1 MTNHTELKSEDI
13 ARLIDVS
20 TVRTPHG
27 EAEIRQLVRYAR
39 EYRFISVHALPCW
52 VSLLSDLLAAD
63 PDIYVGAPIGFPSG
77 AHKTK
82 TKLTEAEQLLAD
94 GAREMDL
101 MINVGML
108 RSGRFDYVEDEI
120 KAIVQIAGDVEI
132 KVILEVH
139 CLTEAEIK
147 RACELCINAG
157 AAFVKTSTGWLPGG
171 ATLETVS
178 LISNFVGDAIK
189 IKASGG
195 IRDLDTL
202 AKMYAVGVA
211 RFGINVLSAMDLI
224 TACAKLPDGVLKI

>member
-1 MTNHTELKSEDI
+1 MTSPKELKSEDI

-27 EAEIRQLVRYAR
+27 EAEIREIVGYAK

-63 PDIYVGAPIGFPSG
+63 PDIYVGAPIGFPAG
-77 AHKTK
+77 AHKTR
-82 TKLTEAEQLLAD
+82 TKLIEAEELLAD
-94 GAREMDL
+94 GAQEMDL

-120 KAIVQIAGDVEI
+120 KAIVQIAGDVEV

-139 CLTEAEIK
+139 CLTDDEIK
-147 RACELCINAG
+147 KACELGIKSG

-171 ATLETVS
+171 ATLEAVS
-178 LISNFVGDAIK
+178 LISNFVGNAIK
-189 IKASGG
+189 IKAAGG
-195 IRDLDTL
+195 IRDLGTL
-202 AKMYAVGVA
+202 AKMYTMGVA
-211 RFGINVLSAMDLI
+211 RFGINVQASMDLI
-224 TACAKLPDGVLKI
+224 AACAALPNGVLIV

>member
-1 MTNHTELKSEDI
+1 MTRPRELKSEDI

-27 EAEIRQLVRYAR
+27 EADIRELVTYAK

-63 PDIYVGAPIGFPSG
+63 ADIFVGAPVGFPSG

-82 TKLTEAEQLLAD
+82 TKLIEAEQLLAD
-94 GAREMDL
+94 GVQEMDL
-101 MINVGML
+101 MMNVGML
-108 RSGRFDYVEDEI
+108 RSGRLNYVEDEI
-120 KAIVQIAGDVEI
+120 KAIVQIAGDVEV

-139 CLTEAEIK
+139 CLSDDEIK
-147 RACELCINAG
+147 KACELCIKAG
-157 AAFVKTSTGWLPGG
+157 AAFIKTSTGWMPTG

-178 LISNFVGDAIK
+178 LISNFVGNAIK

-202 AKMYAVGVA
+202 AKMVAMGVA
-211 RFGINVLSAMDLI
+211 RFGINVQASMDLI
-224 TACAKLPDGVLKI
+224 SACAQLPGGVLKV

>member
-1 MTNHTELKSEDI
+1 MTSQRELKSEDI

-52 VSLLSDLLAAD
+52 VSLLSDLLAD
-63 PDIYVGAPIGFPSG
+63 EPDIYVGAPVGFPAG
-77 AHKTK
+77 AHKTR
-82 TKLTEAEQLLAD
+82 TKLVEAEELLAD
-94 GAREMDL
+94 GAQEMDL
-101 MINVGML
+101 MLNVGML
-108 RSGRFDYVEDEI
+108 RSGRLDYVEDEI
-120 KAIVQIAGDVEI
+120 KAVVQIAGDVEV

-139 CLTEAEIK
+139 CLTADEIK
-147 RACELCINAG
+147 KACELGIKAG
-157 AAFVKTSTGWLPGG
+157 AAFVKTATGWLPGG

-202 AKMYAVGVA
+202 AKMVAMGVA
-211 RFGINVLSAMDLI
+211 RFGINVQASMDLI
-224 TACAKLPDGVLKI
+224 AACAKLPGGVLKA